1 MMICSWPWVHAELFR
16 PAMRWLGLD
25 DRYGCY
31 VPAVPVVTL
40 AVSNVM
46 SLFALNRRWLGVLL
60 GHLAALETTSTG
72 SNRRYAA
79 GVRRLGGDQQARLD
93 EHVEADAVHEQI
105 AVHDVCARYAAAH
118 PGQAGDILFG
128 ASCCLAIDDQL
139 ARHLLACWPAGRP
152 GERRCARLERGQR
165 IKRAANSPAAL
176 RRRRGSAHIPPGG

>member
-60 GHLAALETTSTG
+60 GHLAALEMTSTG
-72 SNRRYAA
+72 PNRRYAA
-79 GVRRLGGDQQARLD
+79 GVRRLGGDQQARRYFD
-93 EHVEADAVHEQI
+93 EHVQADAVHEQI
-105 AVHDVCARYAAAH
+105 AVHDVCAPLRGRA
-118 PGQAGDILFG
+118 P
-128 ASCCLAIDDQL
+128 
-139 ARHLLACWPAGRP
+139 RP
-152 GERRCARLERGQR
+152 GRRHPVRRL
-165 IKRAANSPAAL
+165 L
-176 RRRRGSAHIPPGG
+176 LPGYR